1 MRRSEY
7 VINRGVNAPIVF
19 KGLQGQYI
27 GYLGGGLAGLLIL
40 FVILYLAGVNTWLC
54 LIIVLSGGGYL
65 FRWVYTTNK
74 KFGVHGVMKKS
85 AHKLLP
91 AAIRNYSR
99 RVFCKVKSDGKETK
113 RYFSGSG
120 RGA

>member
-27 GYLGGGLAGLLIL
+27 GYLGGGLAALLIL
-40 FVILYLAGVNTWLC
+40 FVILYLTGVNTWIC
-54 LIIVLSGGGYL
+54 LIIVMGGGGYL
-65 FRWVYTTNK
+65 FRWVFRTNK
-74 KFGVHGVMKKS
+74 KYGVHGVMKQS
-85 AHKLLP
+85 ARRLLP
-91 AAIRNYSR
+91 REIRNYSR
-99 RVFCKVKSDGKETK
+99 RVFCKVKRDGKKHE
-113 RYFSGSG
+113 RYISGSG